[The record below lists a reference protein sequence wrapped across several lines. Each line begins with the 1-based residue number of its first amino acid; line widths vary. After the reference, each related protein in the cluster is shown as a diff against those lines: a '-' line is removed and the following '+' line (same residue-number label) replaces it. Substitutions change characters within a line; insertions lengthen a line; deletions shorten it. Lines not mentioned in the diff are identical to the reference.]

1 MNWLT
6 NKTLKTNWFGANP
19 LVGVFLVLGWLGS
32 LSTFFLSLMVGWFYD
47 LNFQESVSKSALLRK
62 LGLEIQS
69 MEAFFIIMGVVIL
82 LKLGLQLTER
92 LGINRSADLFIYQI
106 TGRLYRKQIH
116 WDPEVFEERPF
127 GKYLLRYSGDMSSI
141 RGMLINGIHRV
152 IRDSLFLISGL
163 GVLLWINSTWTLWLL
178 TLALVGIPVFLY
190 LDKKQLATIPEKRN
204 SKNELLSFVAASF
217 SKHRIIVEKG
227 NSEYNFRGFR
237 RRNKRVLAAANHYQK
252 WESIRYSLIN
262 VTGPILIASLLGIL
276 HFSGLSSTP
285 GELLTFLLVL
295 AALIPAFRNI
305 VKAPNLIQKGLISLE
320 KIERLIN
327 KRSKKQLTPTS
338 DEKTQTIPISQLLA
352 KS

>member
-19 LVGVFLVLGWLGS
+19 RVGLFLVLGWLAS

-47 LNFQESVSKSALLRK
+47 LNFQEGVSKSALLRK
-62 LGLEIQS
+62 FGFEIQS
-69 MEAFFIIMGVVIL
+69 MEAFFILMGVVIF

-92 LGINRSADLFIYQI
+92 LGINKSADLFIYQI
-106 TGRLYRKQIH
+106 TGKLYRKQIH

-127 GKYLLRYSGDMSSI
+127 GKYLLRYSGDMTSI
-141 RGMLINGIHRV
+141 RSMLINGIHRG
-152 IRDSLFLISGL
+152 IRDSLFLLTGL
-163 GVLLWINSTWTLWLL
+163 GVLLWINSVWILWLL
-178 TLALVGIPVFLY
+178 ALSLVGLPVFIY
-190 LDKKQLATIPEKRN
+190 LDKKQFATIPEKRN
-204 SKNELLSFVAASF
+204 SKNELLNFVTTSF

-252 WESIRYSLIN
+252 WESIRHAMIN
-262 VTGPILIASLLGIL
+262 VTGPILIAFLLAFL
-276 HFSGLSSTP
+276 HFSGLSSSP

-320 KIERLIN
+320 KIERLIK
-327 KRSKKQLTPTS
+327 KRSKNQLNSAS
-338 DEKTQTIPISQLLA
+338 DEKTPTIPISQLIV